1 MERNAVSNYTLT
13 IFIFNVRPLT
23 KHVNNIVHDYRC
35 LKNDAIGFIEMNPS
49 GFKSIVDDTL
59 IEF

>member
-35 LKNDAIGFIEMNPS
+35 LKNDAIGFIKMNPS

-59 IEF
+59 KEF

>member
-49 GFKSIVDDTL
+49 GIKSIVDDTL
-59 IEF
+59 KEF